1 MTHTTEITKTILGTS
16 RDTLGLPDLQP
27 GDDFFDHG
35 VSSLAIVELQ
45 IQIEA
50 QLQLKVPTS
59 QLMAAPSVDGWARAY
74 LTTAAAATVPQ

>member
-1 MTHTTEITKTILGTS
+1 MTHTTDIIETILGTC

-27 GDDFFDHG
+27 GEDFFERG

-45 IQIEA
+45 IGIEE

-74 LTTAAAATVPQ
+74 LATAAAVTVPQ

>member
-1 MTHTTEITKTILGTS
+1 MTHTIDIIETILGTC

-27 GDDFFDHG
+27 GEDFFERG

-45 IQIEA
+45 IQIEE

-74 LTTAAAATVPQ
+74 LATAAAVTVPQ

>member
-1 MTHTTEITKTILGTS
+1 MTHTTDITETILSTC

-27 GDDFFDHG
+27 GEDFFERG

-45 IQIEA
+45 IQIEE

-74 LTTAAAATVPQ
+74 LTTAAAVTVSQ

>member
-1 MTHTTEITKTILGTS
+1 MTHTTDIIETILGTC
-16 RDTLGLPDLQP
+16 RDTLELPDLQP
-27 GDDFFDHG
+27 GEDFFERG

-45 IQIEA
+45 IQIEE

-74 LTTAAAATVPQ
+74 LATAAAVTVPQ